1 MTEAHRHDDD
11 VAFEREGTGIGTIL
25 GIILAI
31 VVVLAIIWFFFLGGM
46 GNTPSTETVPGDQ
59 TVQTEVQ
66 VNDPLSDPLTD
77 PNQGGNE
84 AP

>member
-1 MTEAHRHDDD
+1 MTHVHDHDDD
-11 VAFEREGTGIGTIL
+11 VVFEREGTGVGTIL

-31 VVVLAIIWFFFLGGM
+31 VVVLAIVWFFFLGGL
-46 GNTPSTETVPGDQ
+46 GGSPATETNPGDQ

-66 VNDPLSDPLTD
+66 VNDPFSD
-77 PNQGGNE
+77 PNQGGEGGNE

>member
-1 MTEAHRHDDD
+1 MTHVNDHDDA
-11 VAFEREGTGIGTIL
+11 VFEREGAGMGTIL

-46 GNTPSTETVPGDQ
+46 GSPAANPGTDQ
-59 TVQTEVQ
+59 TQQEQ
-66 VNDPLSDPLTD
+66 PLTD
-77 PNQGGNE
+77 PLSQPENNDS